1 MEYHNTSDSTLLDN
15 HSDDDFDNIDTKDD
29 YQVITELIDL
39 RTRLTDLQIQGD
51 SYYQQRYI
59 EDELVYIEDQLY
71 KLRWY

>member
-71 KLRWY
+71 KLGWY